1 MSKVGKFCLEFV
13 GKSSEK
19 NGNVIKKL
27 FLPTVHSVFPLIMG
41 FLGNKG
47 RLFTSDAKLMFKA
60 RCFGIISESDDEDQ
74 KLISFSQLHENRS
87 KA

>member
-1 MSKVGKFCLEFV
+1 MKKMEMSLKNYFCL
-13 GKSSEK
+13 
-19 NGNVIKKL
+19 L
-27 FLPTVHSVFPLIMG
+27 CTVFPLIMG

-47 RLFTSDAKLMFKA
+47 KLFTSDAKLMFKA

>member
-1 MSKVGKFCLEFV
+1 MKKIR
-13 GKSSEK
+13 
-19 NGNVIKKL
+19 NVTKKL
-27 FLPTVHSVFPLIMG
+27 FLPPVHSVFPLIMG

-47 RLFTSDAKLMFKA
+47 KLFTSDAKLMFKA

>member
-1 MSKVGKFCLEFV
+1 MSKVGRFHKESLV
-13 GKSSEK
+13 KSSEK
-19 NGNVIKKL
+19 KMELSLKTNFCPL
-27 FLPTVHSVFPLIMG
+27 CTVFPLIMG

-47 RLFTSDAKLMFKA
+47 RLFRSDAKLMFKA
-60 RCFGIISESDDEDQ
+60 RCFGIISDDDDQ

>member
-1 MSKVGKFCLEFV
+1 MSKVGRFHKESLV
-13 GKSSEK
+13 KSSEK
-19 NGNVIKKL
+19 KNGNDIKRM

-47 RLFTSDAKLMFKA
+47 RLFRSDAKLMFKA
-60 RCFGIISESDDEDQ
+60 RCFGIISDDDDQ